1 MSAVGAVKGWLA
13 ALVSPADTHVATG
26 KMPKGTEDIRRTFL
40 DRRDDKHEKLTRQQE
55 RMQSG
60 G

>member
-1 MSAVGAVKGWLA
+1 MRAVGAVKDWLA
-13 ALVSPADTHVATG
+13 ALVSPADTHVVNG
-26 KMPKGTEDIRRTFL
+26 EMPKGTEDIRKRFL
-40 DRRDDKHEKLTRQQE
+40 DRRDDKHEKLTRLQE